1 MNRKKLIILCGLPA
15 SGKSSWADRYNKSH
29 QNACWVSR
37 DIIRYTFLKETDAYF
52 AKEERVYKHF
62 IYVIAYSLN
71 HYDIVIADATHL
83 NRWSRF
89 KLIDSI
95 NSYIREHKLNIKY
108 DLVGINFLTSLETCI
123 ERNSNRVGREN
134 VPTHVIENMYKKF
147 EPISNKID
155 KNFKL
160 IINFEE

>member
-15 SGKSSWADRYNKSH
+15 SGKSSWADRYNKSRK
-29 QNACWVSR
+29 NAYWVSR
-37 DIIRYTFLKETDAYF
+37 DIVRYSLLKEDDVYF

-62 IYVIAYSLN
+62 ICSIVFALN
-71 HYDIVIADATHL
+71 HYDVVIADATHL

-89 KLIDSI
+89 KLI
-95 NSYIREHKLNIKY
+95 NSVNSRIKEYNWNIKY
-108 DLVGINFLTSLETCI
+108 DLVGINFLTSLKTCI
-123 ERNSNRVGREN
+123 ERNSKRTGREN
-134 VPTHVIENMYKKF
+134 VPVHVIENMNKKF